1 MQLVMMLDS
10 ESSSYTMDKYS
21 NLFVLN
27 IYSVILMVSFVYVS
41 SMVYTRLILVK
52 DLKSCV

>member
-1 MQLVMMLDS
+1 MMLDS